1 MSDDDEFLAHINL
14 EQICEEAKQKE
25 EEKRFVE
32 VSSGE
37 IDELLS
43 NVLWICILI
52 FSEIKEFKH
61 CSVVIL

>member
-1 MSDDDEFLAHINL
+1 MSDGDEFLLQINL

-32 VSSGE
+32 VSSSE

-43 NVLWICILI
+43 NVLSTNTKYKC
-52 FSEIKEFKH
+52 
-61 CSVVIL
+61 C